1 MYTRQQYNVI
11 EIDNLIF
18 IFSSVLFQIIFIQII
33 FQVRKDETAK
43 ETLMYVTVLWT
54 LWERERVG
62 RFGRMALKH
71 VKYHV

>member
-43 ETLMYVTVLWT
+43 ETLMYVTVYGLCGRGRG
-54 LWERERVG
+54 WEDLGEW
-62 RFGRMALKH
+62 H
-71 VKYHV
+71 

>member
-54 LWERERVG
+54 LWEREMVG
-62 RFGRMALKH
+62 TFGRIALKH
-71 VKYHV
+71 V